1 MGCCV
6 SRSSGDPNSPYPGG
20 ATIGTSSSHPINQ
33 ETSNRPD
40 SASQQ
45 RPPSSPTDQHRRR
58 REQRPLDQHITKPL
72 RQHKWT
78 SKDRIWTRRQLKGER
93 TDFFDTRVTGRS
105 EIWQTIHAALQVLW
119 DAESKGTQADDLA
132 TAETIL
138 SAAEISLPTGN
149 LANGVYDSLGN
160 YYPLP
165 EWVVCDPTNMAV
177 EEHGFQGNGNGD
189 SNGNGSS
196 DGVMPRG
203 SGTAADEGSDSDQVG
218 EKGKA
223 VVDVGEQTAVRVRL
237 SENGRDYRILV
248 HNTDTVGTVTRQVVE
263 VTKLASNKRKH
274 KGGSLGIS

>member
-1 MGCCV
+1 M
-6 SRSSGDPNSPYPGG
+6 
-20 ATIGTSSSHPINQ
+20 
-33 ETSNRPD
+33 
-40 SASQQ
+40 
-45 RPPSSPTDQHRRR
+45 
-58 REQRPLDQHITKPL
+58 
-72 RQHKWT
+72 
-78 SKDRIWTRRQLKGER
+78 
-93 TDFFDTRVTGRS
+93 TGRS

-119 DAESKGTQADDLA
+119 DAESKGAQADDLA

-203 SGTAADEGSDSDQVG
+203 LGTAADEGSDSDQVG

-237 SENGRDYRILV
+237 SENGRDYQILV

-263 VTKLASNKRKH
+263 VTKVSMQCHYLFLLSWSQANPTSHNVACVEQKGSYSLYGKGSKRKPVLRSTRVEVWAYH
-274 KGGSLGIS
+274 KCHGL